1 MNRLLLPFLA
11 ISTAACSPQYGMKID
26 GDTLDSSVTDT
37 PGDGSGDVSDG
48 GEPEEPA
55 EDFSMYEGAVIRIV
69 HPESGDFLPLGEI
82 HSFEARI
89 INPEG
94 DELPFDDVF
103 WDSDSDVDWT
113 LLGGAVDDDT
123 IDVGRHNIT
132 AQVELP
138 DGSRLAH
145 TVGGVLVQHKDSGT
159 YVGDMILSLD
169 AEYEGTPIGASC
181 IGAAYVVVDEYGET
195 AEGVSACTI
204 DLLGYATIPVD
215 HSFAYDLDETDL
227 DGNAFVDIPFMGSG
241 LPFPSEGS
249 IDDGDILTTWEGG
262 VSGIFELAGTL
273 DVTRITREI
282 TEL

>member
-1 MNRLLLPFLA
+1 MNRFLLPILTF
-11 ISTAACSPQYGMKID
+11 STIACSPQYGMKID
-26 GDTLDSSVTDT
+26 GGTLDASVSDTTD
-37 PGDGSGDVSDG
+37 DGSGDVGDG
-48 GEPEEPA
+48 DDPDDPD
-55 EDFSMYEGAVIRIV
+55 EDLSMYEDAVIRIV

-82 HSFEARI
+82 HSFEAI
-89 INPEG
+89 IVNPEG

-103 WDSDSDVDWT
+103 WDSDADVEWGPI
-113 LLGGAVDDDT
+113 GGTIEDDT

-145 TVGGVLVQHKDSGT
+145 TVGGVLVQHEDAGT
-159 YVGDMILSLD
+159 YVGDMILSMDTELG
-169 AEYEGTPIGASC
+169 GTPIGASC
-181 IGAAYVVVDEYGET
+181 IGAAFVVVDEYGDA
-195 AEGVSACTI
+195 AEGTSACTM
-204 DLLGYATIPVD
+204 DLLGYMTIPVD
-215 HSFAYDLDETDL
+215 HSFAYDLDVTDL

-241 LPFPSEGS
+241 LPFPSEGT
-249 IDDGDILTTWEGG
+249 IDEGDILTTWEGG

>member
-1 MNRLLLPFLA
+1 
-11 ISTAACSPQYGMKID
+11 MKID
-26 GDTLDSSVTDT
+26 GATLDSSVADM
-37 PGDGSGDVSDG
+37 PGDGSGDVDAGDESEDP
-48 GEPEEPA
+48 GE
-55 EDFSMYEGAVIRIV
+55 DLSVYEGAIIRIV
-69 HPESGDFLPLGEI
+69 HPESGDFLSLGEV
-82 HSFEARI
+82 HSFEAI
-89 INPEG
+89 ITNPEG
-94 DELPFDDVF
+94 DELPFDEVF
-103 WDSDSDVDWT
+103 WDSDADVDWT
-113 LLGGAVDDDT
+113 LFGGAVDDDT

-169 AEYEGTPIGASC
+169 TEFGGTPIGASC
-181 IGAAYVVVDEYGET
+181 IGAAYVVVDAYGET
-195 AEGVSACTI
+195 AEGSSECTI

-215 HSFAYDLDETDL
+215 HSFAYDLDETYL
-227 DGNAFVDIPFMGSG
+227 DGNAFIDIPFMGSG

>member
-1 MNRLLLPFLA
+1 
-11 ISTAACSPQYGMKID
+11 MKID
-26 GDTLDSSVTDT
+26 GETLDSSVTDT
-37 PGDGSGDVSDG
+37 PDDGSGDVDGSDD
-48 GEPEEPA
+48 PDDPD

-69 HPESGDFLPLGEI
+69 HPESGDFLPLGEV
-82 HSFEARI
+82 HSFEAVI
-89 INPEG
+89 VNPEG

-103 WDSDSDVDWT
+103 WDSDSDDEWT
-113 LLGGAVDDDT
+113 PVGGEVEDDT

-132 AQVELP
+132 AQVALP

-145 TVGGVLVQHKDSGT
+145 TVGGVLVQHEDAGT
-159 YVGDMILSLD
+159 YVGDMILSMD
-169 AEYEGTPIGASC
+169 TEIGGTPIGASS
-181 IGAAYVVVDEYGET
+181 IGAAFVVVDEYGDA
-195 AEGVSACTI
+195 AEGASACTM
-204 DLLGYATIPVD
+204 DLLGYMTIPVD

-241 LPFPSEGS
+241 LPFPSDGS

-262 VSGIFELAGTL
+262 VSGIFELDGTL